1 METQAAVL
9 LEATESLGK
18 SLRVKGQVG
27 KERNAA
33 LHLFLYYLA
42 RHYLLLKSY
51 KPRKVRDNNH
61 CL

>member
-1 METQAAVL
+1 MQAAML

-18 SLRVKGQVG
+18 YISLREKGKVG

-42 RHYLLLKSY
+42 R
-51 KPRKVRDNNH
+51 R
-61 CL
+61 